1 VREYVIKRLFTLL
14 PILLIVGFIAFFLM
28 HVTPGDPA
36 AIMLGPE
43 AMPKD
48 IQQLR
53 EELGLTESLPV
64 QFARWISRALQGNFG
79 ESYYYGKPVVEVIL
93 ARIEP
98 TLLLTS
104 YGLMIAML
112 IGIPSGV
119 IAAIKSNTS
128 VDQSVMVMALLGVS
142 MPQFWLALN
151 MIILFAVKL
160 GWFPPTG
167 YRPLLSGI
175 TANMKYLLMPSVAL
189 GFGQAALIARM
200 TRTTMLEVIRE
211 DYIKTARAKGLKEFF
226 VIMKH
231 ALRNAFVEII
241 TVIGMAFAALMG
253 GAFVIE
259 IVFNMPGVG
268 SLIIN
273 AVKRRDFPLIQGTM
287 LFIATAIVIV
297 NLIVDIIYVYLDPR
311 IRYTK

>member
-1 VREYVIKRLFTLL
+1 M
-14 PILLIVGFIAFFLM
+14 PILLIVGLIAFFLM
-28 HVTPGDPA
+28 HITPGDPA

-53 EELGLTESLPV
+53 QELGLTDPLPV
-64 QFARWISRALQGNFG
+64 QFVRWISRACRGNFG
-79 ESYYYGKPVVEVIL
+79 ESYYYGKPVIEVIL

-119 IAAIKSNTS
+119 IAAIKSNTT

-151 MIILFAVKL
+151 MIILFAVNL
-160 GWFPPTG
+160 GWLPPTG
-167 YRPLLSGI
+167 YRPLVSGI
-175 TANMKYLLMPSVAL
+175 ADNTKYLLMPAIAL

-200 TRTTMLEVIRE
+200 TRATMLEVIRE

-259 IVFNMPGVG
+259 IVFNIPGVG

-287 LFIATAIVIV
+287 LFIATIIVLV
-297 NLIVDIIYVYLDPR
+297 NLMVDIIYVYLDPR